1 MSLMKLLLKKSKN
14 QIQSQKKQVIRRL
27 ILLLQV
33 KEIRKM
39 I

>member
-14 QIQSQKKQVIRRL
+14 QIQSQKKQVIRKL